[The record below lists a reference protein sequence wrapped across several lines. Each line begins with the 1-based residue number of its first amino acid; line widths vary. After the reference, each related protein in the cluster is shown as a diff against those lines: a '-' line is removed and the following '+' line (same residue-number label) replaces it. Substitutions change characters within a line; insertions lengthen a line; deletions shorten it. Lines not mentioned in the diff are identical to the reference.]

1 MKYTQTEEY
10 CNYALAIPGPLT
22 REDSMCTCRRVWS
35 GSHSFTGPCPGVQV
49 KGGDTHQQGDAEDH
63 AQLPSSTWTAGAPA
77 SDLEGTCQE
86 PLSYKCI
93 KQISLRK
100 RGIYWKNTVEA
111 LRPDGGVE
119 PLVGMSQN
127 SQEPG
132 GQTRTRNWKASGTD
146 LALVPLPSCSGL
158 CRLHYSGYCFILLTA
173 GWIGVGDRPSID
185 LALNFGFATEE

>member
-1 MKYTQTEEY
+1 MGRLHVHLQESLKWKPFLYW
-10 CNYALAIPGPLT
+10 PV
-22 REDSMCTCRRVWS
+22 SW
-35 GSHSFTGPCPGVQV
+35 CPG
-49 KGGDTHQQGDAEDH
+49 QGWGH
-63 AQLPSSTWTAGAPA
+63 SSTGRCWRLCSASLLHLGWTAGAPA

-93 KQISLRK
+93 KEISLRK

-173 GWIGVGDRPSID
+173 GWIGVGDRPPID
-185 LALNFGFATEE
+185 LALNFGFATKE